1 MRTIYSTPVCP
12 RCKILK
18 DAFQKAGISYE
29 EKPLDSATIADVLCE
44 TGILV
49 QSAPLVRDGAV
60 YFFHDDFFDAF
71 GNLKA
76 NWLAEL
82 QGGRPH
88 KEFGGQGGKPDTKTR
103 SSSKI
108 WGD

>member
-1 MRTIYSTPVCP
+1 MITIYSTSVCP

-18 DAFQKAGISYE
+18 DAFQKAGIPYE

-49 QSAPLVRDGAV
+49 QSAPLVQDNAV
-60 YFFHDDFFDAF
+60 YFFADDLFDSG
-71 GNLKA
+71 GNLITDWRKV
-76 NWLAEL
+76 LE
-82 QGGRPH
+82 GIRPH
-88 KEFGGQGGKPDTKTR
+88 KEFGGLGGQPDENVR